1 MRAHPEETMKKTL
14 LIILSLCLAAACLT
28 GCGKEKSKFSIGNYK
43 GLKYQAQTIE
53 VTDEEV
59 DKLVNSLEEQYIT
72 YKIDEARME
81 TPVKSGDVVNIDY
94 EGILAGETKPFD
106 GGSAK
111 GTHLEIG
118 SGRFIAGFED
128 GLIGKKPGETVVLN
142 LKFPDQ
148 YYENYAGKDVK
159 FTVTINAIEKKI
171 IPTISDEMVSDYTDG
186 LFKTVAEYRDYAK
199 QYIENQKKES
209 YRVSLKEEL
218 LGQVVAATTFD
229 KLDEKKLD
237 DYYSNLVNYYTALA
251 SNRGVSLETYI
262 SAYYGKSSNEFYAE
276 LKSIAEK
283 TMKEELV
290 LNEIISKEKIE
301 LTDASYSEKITEYMD
316 RYGYTDQAKFEQD
329 YTVEKIRQSML
340 FDLAIQK
347 IIDYAVAE

>member
-1 MRAHPEETMKKTL
+1 MGKTRVIAETGAGQHGVAT
-14 LIILSLCLAAACLT
+14 AAACAKL
-28 GCGKEKSKFSIGNYK
+28 
-43 GLKYQAQTIE
+43 GLYLSHSYGASAPAE
-53 VTDEEV
+53 VRPERT
-59 DKLVNSLEEQYIT
+59 
-72 YKIDEARME
+72 EA
-81 TPVKSGDVVNIDY
+81 
-94 EGILAGETKPFD
+94 
-106 GGSAK
+106 
-111 GTHLEIG
+111 
-118 SGRFIAGFED
+118 ED
-128 GLIGKKPGETVVLN
+128 
-142 LKFPDQ
+142 
-148 YYENYAGKDVK
+148 A
-159 FTVTINAIEKKI
+159 A
-171 IPTISDEMVSDYTDG
+171 
-186 LFKTVAEYRDYAK
+186 
-199 QYIENQKKES
+199 
-209 YRVSLKEEL
+209 SLKEEL

-229 KLDEKKLD
+229 KLDEKKLE
-237 DYYSNLVNYYTALA
+237 DYYGNLVNYYTALA

>member
-59 DKLVNSLEEQYIT
+59 DKLVKSLEEQYIT

-128 GLIGKKPGETVVLN
+128 GLIGKKPG
-142 LKFPDQ
+142 
-148 YYENYAGKDVK
+148 
-159 FTVTINAIEKKI
+159 
-171 IPTISDEMVSDYTDG
+171 
-186 LFKTVAEYRDYAK
+186 
-199 QYIENQKKES
+199 
-209 YRVSLKEEL
+209 
-218 LGQVVAATTFD
+218 
-229 KLDEKKLD
+229 
-237 DYYSNLVNYYTALA
+237 
-251 SNRGVSLETYI
+251 
-262 SAYYGKSSNEFYAE
+262 
-276 LKSIAEK
+276 
-283 TMKEELV
+283 
-290 LNEIISKEKIE
+290 
-301 LTDASYSEKITEYMD
+301 
-316 RYGYTDQAKFEQD
+316 
-329 YTVEKIRQSML
+329 
-340 FDLAIQK
+340 
-347 IIDYAVAE
+347 

>member
-1 MRAHPEETMKKTL
+1 M
-14 LIILSLCLAAACLT
+14 
-28 GCGKEKSKFSIGNYK
+28 
-43 GLKYQAQTIE
+43 
-53 VTDEEV
+53 
-59 DKLVNSLEEQYIT
+59 
-72 YKIDEARME
+72 
-81 TPVKSGDVVNIDY
+81 
-94 EGILAGETKPFD
+94 
-106 GGSAK
+106 
-111 GTHLEIG
+111 
-118 SGRFIAGFED
+118 
-128 GLIGKKPGETVVLN
+128 
-142 LKFPDQ
+142 
-148 YYENYAGKDVK
+148 
-159 FTVTINAIEKKI
+159 KI
-171 IPTISDEMVSDYTDG
+171 IPTISDEMVADYTDG

-218 LGQVVAATTFD
+218 LGQVVASTTFD

-251 SNRGVSLETYI
+251 SNRGVSIETYI

-329 YTVEKIRQSML
+329 YTV
-340 FDLAIQK
+340 
-347 IIDYAVAE
+347 IIA